1 MPETQTKTAAPTK
14 PQLFSKGHGACAGCG
29 SAVAIRSIL
38 FNLGPNIVVSLA
50 TGCMEVVSTGYPDNC
65 WGVPVVHSLFEN
77 APAVASGVTRALKK
91 RGSNAIPVVIGG
103 DGSTYDIGFGALS
116 GAMERNEDMIYFCY
130 DNEAYENT
138 GIQRSG
144 ATPKYAATTTSPKEV
159 GGKSEWKKNVSFIA
173 ASHGVPYAATASIA
187 FLPDLKKKI
196 EKAKAIK
203 GFRIITLFAGCQLGW
218 KHEPSLSIEVARK
231 AVNTGMWNLYEIE
244 NGVFHRTVKP
254 KQIEPVENYLKMQG
268 RFKHLKPEQ
277 VADIQQRIN
286 ANQTELDK
294 LETSAVNLSKIL

>member
-1 MPETQTKTAAPTK
+1 
-14 PQLFSKGHGACAGCG
+14 
-29 SAVAIRSIL
+29 
-38 FNLGPNIVVSLA
+38 
-50 TGCMEVVSTGYPDNC
+50 
-65 WGVPVVHSLFEN
+65 
-77 APAVASGVTRALKK
+77 
-91 RGSNAIPVVIGG
+91 
-103 DGSTYDIGFGALS
+103 
-116 GAMERNEDMIYFCY
+116 
-130 DNEAYENT
+130 
-138 GIQRSG
+138 
-144 ATPKYAATTTSPKEV
+144 
-159 GGKSEWKKNVSFIA
+159 
-173 ASHGVPYAATASIA
+173 
-187 FLPDLKKKI
+187 
-196 EKAKAIK
+196 
-203 GFRIITLFAGCQLGW
+203 IITLFAGCQLGW